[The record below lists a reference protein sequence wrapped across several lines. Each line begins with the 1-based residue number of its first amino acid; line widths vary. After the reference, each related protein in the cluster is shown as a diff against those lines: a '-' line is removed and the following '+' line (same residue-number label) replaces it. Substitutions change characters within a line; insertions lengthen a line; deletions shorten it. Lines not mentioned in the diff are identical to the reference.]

1 MKNRLIPKLR
11 FPEFRD
17 KKLWESTSFSE
28 VMFEHGHKSLGS
40 EQVHSVSVHKGLV
53 NQIEHLGRSFS
64 AKSTLHYNRVLPGDL
79 VYTKSPTGEF
89 PLGIIK
95 QSKLNFPVIVS
106 PLYGVFSPET
116 YSLGTILEVFFESPS
131 NTRMF
136 LEPLVQ
142 KGAKNTINIK
152 NSRFL
157 TGTLILPLD
166 KNEQQKIA
174 DCLSSID
181 ELISLHTK
189 KLKALKDHK
198 KGLLQNLFP
207 QEGEKVPK
215 LRFPE
220 FRDAGE
226 WTSSTLNNLTKINQG
241 LQIPISERYTEKIEN
256 SFFYITNEFLKLNT
270 KRSYYIK
277 NPPKNVRCKDED
289 VLMTRTGNTG
299 QVVTGVSGAFHNN
312 FFKIQ
317 FDRKIL
323 NKDFFVYFLR
333 LHDTQRIIMSYA
345 GASTIPDL
353 NHSDFYRIIIKT
365 PSSKEQQKI
374 ASCLSSI
381 DDQISAQTKKVEIL
395 KKHKKGLTQQL
406 FPSAKELYG

>member
-17 KKLWESTSFSE
+17 KKLWESTSLSDISE
-28 VMFEHGHKSLGS
+28 RITKKVGERSLIT
-40 EQVHSVSVHKGLV
+40 VSITAGQGFVSQKEKFGKNISGAQYKNYLV
-53 NQIEHLGRSFS
+53 LKN
-64 AKSTLHYNRVLPGDL
+64 
-79 VYTKSPTGEF
+79 GEF
-89 PLGIIK
+89 AYNKGNSKRFPQGCIYKLVEFEEAASPNAFLCFRFKEGTVEDFYKVYFEANYHAGQLKKYITSGARGDGLLNINPNDFFSIK
-95 QSKLNFPVIVS
+95 LPV
-106 PLYGVFSPET
+106 T
-116 YSLGTILEVFFESPS
+116 
-131 NTRMF
+131 
-136 LEPLVQ
+136 
-142 KGAKNTINIK
+142 
-152 NSRFL
+152 
-157 TGTLILPLD
+157 D

-226 WTSSTLNNLTKINQG
+226 WEEKKLGEVADYANGKAHEKEILSKGKYKVVNSKFISTDGEVVKYTNSAHLKGNVGDILMVLSDIPNGKAIAKCFYVDKEDTYTVNQRICKITPTNIDNKF
-241 LQIPISERYTEKIEN
+241 L
-256 SFFYITNEFLKLNT
+256 FYIQNRNKYFLAFDDGVKQTNLRKDTVLSFRFLKPP
-270 KRSYYIK
+270 
-277 NPPKNVRCKDED
+277 NPN
-289 VLMTRTGNTG
+289 
-299 QVVTGVSGAFHNN
+299 
-312 FFKIQ
+312 
-317 FDRKIL
+317 
-323 NKDFFVYFLR
+323 
-333 LHDTQRIIMSYA
+333 
-345 GASTIPDL
+345 
-353 NHSDFYRIIIKT
+353 
-365 PSSKEQQKI
+365 EQQKI